1 MIEKNIMK
9 FIIRGSVISMA
20 LISCGCSTQY
30 LSQYREEV
38 YFIDY
43 QPYANQGFIISPISS
58 GFIYQ
63 SIGEITM
70 IFTPGILDSSNQDA
84 LSIVKDNI
92 HQEINQSDNKLRAE
106 WQIKAATFRR
116 HEQEISLIQEQE
128 LERRK
133 FTYTPAIYE
142 MTDKIVEKAREF
154 GANALLNFK
163 IEIRTTYLPARVGG
177 IKTTIPKGEY
187 VLSGFAVKLND

>member
-1 MIEKNIMK
+1 
-9 FIIRGSVISMA
+9 
-20 LISCGCSTQY
+20 
-30 LSQYREEV
+30 
-38 YFIDY
+38 
-43 QPYANQGFIISPISS
+43 
-58 GFIYQ
+58 
-63 SIGEITM
+63 M